1 MSTKF
6 ASSPSCDGKKFFI
19 EVTGIQHGSEQD
31 FEFYDLTD
39 MSQQAALEAKRV
51 LILNLMK
58 VRYTVGIGV
67 MRVPIEMFG

>member
-39 MSQQAALEAKRV
+39 MSQQAALEAKKSIDPE
-51 LILNLMK
+51 LD